1 MEPKRVVPAKARG
14 PQPATRDETL
24 PEPDP
29 EKAELRQVNIGR
41 QQGGSEIRERV
52 VEQVA
57 RLFCEWGAGQREALV
72 GRFGAELGGFEP
84 AALEGFVE
92 RIRTTGQDWGYYPP
106 DPVARAISRLA
117 HSLVA
122 RENSSL
128 EDRGGLAAARA
139 GPVVFVGNHLSFIDA
154 NTVDFLFQRNGWQ
167 DVADNL
173 TVLVGPKVFAEPIRR
188 VASLCFGTIK
198 MPQSTSRASG
208 AAVMSRR
215 ETLKL
220 AELTLDHVR
229 ARRARGDHLLIFAEG
244 SRSRSAGMQRALA
257 AIARYLE
264 EPFATVV
271 PFAVWGTER
280 MVPVDDERAHPSD
293 VHVRTGRPLDAAV
306 LFQQLGRRRSALAD
320 ALGFRIADLLPP
332 ENRGCYAT
340 ADADLADARA
350 VADSL

>member
-1 MEPKRVVPAKARG
+1 VRA
-14 PQPATRDETL
+14 
-24 PEPDP
+24 P
-29 EKAELRQVNIGR
+29 EKADPSHVNIGQQEAAGIR
-41 QQGGSEIRERV
+41 QAI

-57 RLFCEWGAGQREALV
+57 RMFSEWGAGEQETLLAAFGEALA
-72 GRFGAELGGFEP
+72 RFDR
-84 AALEGFVE
+84 AALEHFLL
-92 RIRTTGQDWGYYPP
+92 RLQTTGGDWGYHLP
-106 DPVARAISRLA
+106 DPVARAISRLG

-122 RENSSL
+122 REGSSL
-128 EDRGGLAAARA
+128 DDGGGLGAARA

-154 NTVDFLFQRNGWQ
+154 NTVDFLLQRAGWQ

-208 AAVMSRR
+208 EAVMSRR
-215 ETLKL
+215 ETLRL

-244 SRSRSAGMQRALA
+244 SRSRTGSMQRALA
-257 AIARYLE
+257 AIARYVE
-264 EPFATVV
+264 EPYATLV

-293 VHVRTGRPLDAAV
+293 VHVRIGRPLDAAS
-306 LFQQLGRRRSALAD
+306 LFDRGGRRRSTLSD
-320 ALGFRIADLLPP
+320 ALGFLIADLLPP
-332 ENRGCYAT
+332 AHRGCYAS

-350 VADSL
+350 LADSL